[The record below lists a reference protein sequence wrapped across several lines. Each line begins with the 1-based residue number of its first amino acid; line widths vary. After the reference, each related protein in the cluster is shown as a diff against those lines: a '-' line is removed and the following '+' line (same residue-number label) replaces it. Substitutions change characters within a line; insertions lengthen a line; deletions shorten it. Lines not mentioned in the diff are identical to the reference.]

1 MKVSAVELLK
11 LMGVYEMDQAQF
23 AANAGIELHT
33 FNKFFDALYTKP
45 SEETLTKLE
54 QVLGRECFE
63 KITLNDNDKEQAY
76 YSESEVQTIGVK
88 AAAIAAEF
96 KQKIS

>member
-76 YSESEVQTIGVK
+76 YSESEVQVIGLK
-88 AAAIAAEF
+88 AGKIAAEQL
-96 KQKIS
+96 KRIS

>member
-11 LMGVYEMDQAQF
+11 LMGVYEMNQAQF

-33 FNKFFDALYTKP
+33 FNKCFDALYTKP
-45 SEETLTKLE
+45 SEETFTRLE

-63 KITLNDNDKEQAY
+63 KITLSDNDKEQAY
-76 YSESEVQTIGVK
+76 YSESEAHNIGVK

-96 KQKIS
+96 RRIS